1 MSQPSPGNCPVQIQ
15 VYVDT
20 NAAKQNS
27 TDGVYMVDNRVNSG
41 STGEGSLGLDTHVSK
56 ASNVCFQVI
65 NIDAT
70 SDVTVEFTSF
80 GNSNAWGTQIPAMWD
95 NNAKVWTAQA
105 ANQGG
110 NQPYSFVLRV
120 GNATPFQVSVTT
132 PTLTVS

>member
-27 TDGVYMVDNRVNSG
+27 TAGVYMVDNRVNSG
-41 STGEGSLGLDTHVSK
+41 STGEGSLDLDTNVSK

-70 SDVTVEFTSF
+70 SDVTVEFT
-80 GNSNAWGTQIPAMWD
+80 
-95 NNAKVWTAQA
+95 
-105 ANQGG
+105 
-110 NQPYSFVLRV
+110 R
-120 GNATPFQVSVTT
+120 
-132 PTLTVS
+132 

>member
-27 TDGVYMVDNRVNSG
+27 TAGVYMVDNRVNSG
-41 STGEGSLGLDTHVSK
+41 STGEGSLDLDTNVSK

-70 SDVTVEFTSF
+70 SDVEVEFTSF

>member
-56 ASNVCFQVI
+56 ASNVCLQVI

-80 GNSNAWGTQIPAMWD
+80 GNSNAWEPRYPPCGTTMPRSGPRRRPTRAAISP
-95 NNAKVWTAQA
+95 TASCC
-105 ANQGG
+105 GSEM
-110 NQPYSFVLRV
+110 PRRSR
-120 GNATPFQVSVTT
+120 
-132 PTLTVS
+132 